1 MMADMCGGYLKL
13 MYLSVIENIDK
24 IGSYSW
30 GSATL
35 AYLYHFL
42 CKASQST
49 QNEIAGFLPLLQVY
63 LMIVH
68 IIYLY
73 FFQFV
78 SVVLLE
84 DEIF

>member
-1 MMADMCGGYLKL
+1 MLED
-13 MYLSVIENIDK
+13 IDK

-42 CKASQST
+42 CKASQTT

-63 LMIVH
+63 LKIVQ

-73 FFQFV
+73 F
-78 SVVLLE
+78 L
-84 DEIF
+84 